1 MLGMVCLCRAS
12 DIFLYLEF
20 SNLVLREETFNKVI
34 QKIFWK
40 EENIHT
46 FSVHRD
52 VCTAGNAGTIGSLQ

>member
-34 QKIFWK
+34 QTSGK
-40 EENIHT
+40 EKPSTH
-46 FSVHRD
+46 SVYTEM
-52 VCTAGNAGTIGSLQ
+52 CTPQEILAP